1 MNGRPEWIDA
11 IPSAS
16 AMHRLANCPASL
28 ALSKAARAAG
38 MVPPAGP
45 EATAGTR
52 IHKALEA
59 GDTKG
64 LTDAEHGVFDACERQ
79 RNDLVCAWVGDEF
92 EQNRSE
98 WREQRFAMY
107 SDGSCGMAL
116 PIPENVTNTICTG
129 QVDYLI
135 VIDDG
140 RARRGFLCD
149 YKTFYG
155 ENDDAEEHEQL
166 RTLAAMVSG
175 ALRLDSLRVAIIQP
189 LAGAPTVADYPAD
202 ALYRAGKWVRKYAE
216 QAINSDGSSPVAGD
230 WCQYCPAR
238 AMCPALREAATS
250 APDYL
255 DIDSLPAGKE
265 REAMTARAIA
275 LPADEL
281 SRLLHGR
288 RMIGYYLA
296 AIEAAARIR
305 LEAGESVPGWELR
318 ERLGKREIADPSKA
332 AVAVA
337 PLLANAEGGSAAAIM
352 RAATLRASVLT
363 KEVQK
368 ASGPKL
374 KKDGTPAERGYNM
387 TEKAAKDAL
396 AIALGENLTRKTSTV
411 LAKVGAQLED
421 DGDE

>member
-1 MNGRPEWIDA
+1 MNDDRPEWIDA

-16 AMHRLANCPASL
+16 AMHRLSRCPASL

-52 IHKALEA
+52 IHKALEN
-59 GDTKG
+59 GEFD
-64 LTDAEHGVFDACERQ
+64 TDALSDSEFDVAVLCDRQ
-79 RNDLVCAWVGDEF
+79 RIDLLDAWICGGLP
-92 EQNRSE
+92 QNGHTFLE
-98 WREQRFAMY
+98 KRFAMF
-107 SDGSCGMAL
+107 SDGSCAL
-116 PIPENVTNTICTG
+116 LRSDSPAGEAICTG
-129 QVDYLI
+129 QADY
-135 VIDDG
+135 VYDDG
-140 RARRGFLCD
+140 VTRRGFIAD
-149 YKTFYG
+149 YKTGPG
-155 ENDDAEEHEQL
+155 EVEDAESNEQL
-166 RTLAAMVSG
+166 RTLAAIVSG
-175 ALRLDSLRVAIIQP
+175 ALRLDSVRVAIIQP

-202 ALYRAGKWVRKYAE
+202 ALYRAGKWVRKYSE
-216 QAINSDGSSPVAGD
+216 QAIASDGSNPAAGD

-238 AMCPALREAATS
+238 EMCPGLREAATS
-250 APDYL
+250 APDDL
-255 DIDSLPAGKE
+255 DPDSLPAGNEKA
-265 REAMTARAIA
+265 AMTARAIA
-275 LPADEL
+275 MPADEL

-305 LEAGESVPGWELR
+305 IENGEQVPGWELR

-363 KEVQK
+363 KEIQR

-374 KKDGTPAERGYNM
+374 NKDGRAAKRGYAM
-387 TEKAAKDAL
+387 SEPAAKQAL
-396 AIALGENLTRKTSTV
+396 SDSLGENLTRKTSTV

-421 DGDE
+421 DDE